1 MTRRYPHEVD
11 ALLRKP
17 IGTEKLVDM
26 LADWAREAMR
36 QRDELVERT
45 GRAIADRA
53 RAEDEAQSYVRS
65 VIDAAERAGYR
76 VDHERAQDS
85 LDNAR
90 YQTARDAF
98 EIAKLE
104 RFRRSM
110 CTVPLDVADAR
121 RKGVD
126 DSAILDA
133 VVKVADRAHAA
144 YKSASAPTFDEWLS
158 QCKSRDEDSGTLFDV
173 A

>member
-17 IGTEKLVDM
+17 ICTEQLVDM
-26 LADWAREAMR
+26 LAEWACEAMR

-53 RAEDEAQSYVRS
+53 RTEDEAQSYVVS

-76 VDHERAQDS
+76 VDHERARDCM
-85 LDNAR
+85 DNAR

-98 EIAKLE
+98 DIAKLE

-121 RKGVD
+121 RKGLD
-126 DSAILDA
+126 DTTILDG
-133 VVKVADRAHAA
+133 VVKVADHAHAA
-144 YKSASAPTFDEWLS
+144 CKSASAPTFDEWLS
-158 QCKSRDEDSGTLFDV
+158 QRKSRYGDSGTLFDV